1 MVICIL
7 DGQTKEI
14 NFMAVVLT
22 EADLSAVE
30 KQKRREQVEK
40 NRAIVKSRDKQVI
53 LGGIEIPVESGEYP
67 IEDVILYS
75 SKVEPENRMLGH
87 HYECIITFRG
97 VEFYSM
103 EQLFSSLKFNE
114 RPYILEDIMTAP
126 DGVTAKKRSH
136 VYMKQ
141 YLYDSDFNLKSAR
154 LNAMCFLFKYL
165 SVPEYRNRLRE
176 LRGRILFE
184 NKGEYE
190 GGNRMDPTKKKLL
203 GFNTD
208 GKAMMAVRD
217 MMLKYEDEA
226 ITAAETDKGGALTDK
241 EREDVLQGVL
251 DAVREKFENDKTV
264 KADSDNVINYI
275 YEHTDTIP
283 LKRYWPKPGTKA
295 ILVEFDNCVFDTSV
309 DDNVRKTAR
318 VSYWPTFYG
327 EYIPQYKLYDGWKE
341 LFEWA
346 KENEIMIGVLGKAKA
361 DLVRKTFETYGLPC
375 DAVVYAGRPGRQHG
389 YDLIDYLKIRPDQ
402 VLCYVSGSAA
412 GLKQAKE
419 NGFRFIAATWGA
431 QSSEIFGGTE
441 TISSPVE
448 LKKLIAES

>member
-14 NFMAVVLT
+14 NFTAVVLT

-318 VSYWPTFYG
+318 VSYWPTFYR

>member
-208 GKAMMAVRD
+208 GKAMMALRD

-318 VSYWPTFYG
+318 VSYWPTFYR

-431 QSSEIFGGTE
+431 QSSEIFSGTE

>member
-1 MVICIL
+1 
-7 DGQTKEI
+7 
-14 NFMAVVLT
+14 MAVVLT

-30 KQKRREQVEK
+30 MQKRMEQVEK
-40 NRAIVKSRDKQVI
+40 NRAIVKSRDRQVV
-53 LGGIEIPVESGEYP
+53 LDGIEIPIENGEYP

-136 VYMKQ
+136 VYMKK
-141 YLYDSDFNLKSAR
+141 YLYDSDFNFKSAR

-176 LRGRILFE
+176 LRGRTLFE

-190 GGNRMDPTKKKLL
+190 GGNRMDPTKKKLI

-226 ITAAETDKGGALTDK
+226 IAAAEADKGSALTVK
-241 EREDVLQGVL
+241 EREDVIQGVL
-251 DAVREKFENDKTV
+251 DAVREKFENDETV
-264 KADSDNVINYI
+264 KADSDNVIKYI

-283 LKRYWPKPGTKA
+283 LKRYWPKAGAKA
-295 ILVEFDNCVFDTSV
+295 ILVEFDNCVFDTSA
-309 DDNVRKTAR
+309 DDNIRKAKGAK
-318 VSYWPTFYG
+318 VSYWPKFYR
-327 EYIPQYKLYDGWKE
+327 EYIPQYKLYEGWKE
-341 LFEWA
+341 LFQWA
-346 KENEIMIGVLGKAKA
+346 KENDIMIGVLGKAKA

-419 NGFRFIAATWGA
+419 NGFRFIAATWGSEPA
-431 QSSEIFGGTE
+431 DTFKGETCMSSPEELID
-441 TISSPVE
+441 TISNC
-448 LKKLIAES
+448 

>member
-318 VSYWPTFYG
+318 VSYWPTFYR

>member
-1 MVICIL
+1 MP
-7 DGQTKEI
+7 
-14 NFMAVVLT
+14 VVLT
-22 EADLSAVE
+22 EADLSAE
-30 KQKRREQVEK
+30 EMQKRMEQVER
-40 NRAIVKSRDKQVI
+40 NRAIVRSRDKQVI
-53 LGGIEIPVESGEYP
+53 LDGIEISVESGEYP

-136 VYMKQ
+136 VYMKK

-154 LNAMCFLFKYL
+154 LNALCFLFKYL

-176 LRGRILFE
+176 LRGKTLFE

-190 GGNRMDPTKKKLL
+190 GGNKMDKAKKKLI
-203 GFNTD
+203 GRNTD

-226 ITAAETDKGGALTDK
+226 IAAAEADKGRALTDE
-241 EREDVLQGVL
+241 EREVVLQGVL
-251 DAVREKFENDKTV
+251 DAVREKFEKDETV

-283 LKRYWPKPGTKA
+283 LKRYWPKPGAKA
-295 ILVEFDNCVFDTSV
+295 ILVEFDNCVFDTSA
-309 DDNVRKTAR
+309 DDNVRKAKGAK
-318 VSYWPTFYG
+318 VSYWPKFYR
-327 EYIPQYKLYDGWKE
+327 EYIPQYKLYEGWKE

-375 DAVVYAGRPGRQHG
+375 DVVVYAGRPGRQHG

-419 NGFRFIAATWGA
+419 SGFRFIAATWGSEPA
-431 QSSEIFGGTE
+431 DTFKGETCMSSPEELID
-441 TISSPVE
+441 TISNC
-448 LKKLIAES
+448 

>member
-30 KQKRREQVEK
+30 KQKRREHVEK

-176 LRGRILFE
+176 LRGRTLFE

-226 ITAAETDKGGALTDK
+226 IAAAEADKGCALTDK

-251 DAVREKFENDKTV
+251 DVVREKFENDETV
-264 KADSDNVINYI
+264 KADSDNVIKYI

-283 LKRYWPKPGTKA
+283 LKRYWPKPAAKA
-295 ILVEFDNCVFDTSV
+295 ILVEFDNCVFDTSA

-318 VSYWPTFYG
+318 VSYWPTFYR

>member
-1 MVICIL
+1 
-7 DGQTKEI
+7 
-14 NFMAVVLT
+14 MAVVLT

-30 KQKRREQVEK
+30 KQKRMEQVEK

-53 LGGIEIPVESGEYP
+53 LDGIEIPIESGEYP

-136 VYMKQ
+136 VYMKK

-154 LNAMCFLFKYL
+154 LNALCFLFKYL

-176 LRGRILFE
+176 LRGKTLFE

-190 GGNRMDPTKKKLL
+190 GGNKMDKAKKKLI
-203 GFNTD
+203 GRNTD

-226 ITAAETDKGGALTDK
+226 IAAAEAKKGSALTDK

-251 DAVREKFENDKTV
+251 DVVREKFENDETV
-264 KADSDNVINYI
+264 KADSDNVIKYI

-283 LKRYWPKPGTKA
+283 LKRYWPKPGAKA

-318 VSYWPTFYG
+318 VSYWPTFYRK
-327 EYIPQYKLYDGWKE
+327 YIPQYKLYEGWKE

>member
-1 MVICIL
+1 
-7 DGQTKEI
+7 
-14 NFMAVVLT
+14 
-22 EADLSAVE
+22 
-30 KQKRREQVEK
+30 
-40 NRAIVKSRDKQVI
+40 
-53 LGGIEIPVESGEYP
+53 
-67 IEDVILYS
+67 
-75 SKVEPENRMLGH
+75 
-87 HYECIITFRG
+87 
-97 VEFYSM
+97 
-103 EQLFSSLKFNE
+103 
-114 RPYILEDIMTAP
+114 
-126 DGVTAKKRSH
+126 
-136 VYMKQ
+136 MKQ

-176 LRGRILFE
+176 LRGRTLFE

-190 GGNRMDPTKKKLL
+190 GGNKMDKAKKKLI
-203 GFNTD
+203 GRNTD

-226 ITAAETDKGGALTDK
+226 IAAAEAKKGSALTDK

-251 DAVREKFENDKTV
+251 DVVREKFENDETV
-264 KADSDNVINYI
+264 KADSDNVIKYI

-283 LKRYWPKPGTKA
+283 LKRYWPKPGAKA
-295 ILVEFDNCVFDTSV
+295 ILVEFDNCVFDTSA
-309 DDNVRKTAR
+309 DDNVRKTKGAK
-318 VSYWPTFYG
+318 VSYWPKFYR
-327 EYIPQYKLYDGWKE
+327 EYIHQYKLYEGWKE

-346 KENEIMIGVLGKAKA
+346 RKNEIMIGVLGKAKA

-431 QSSEIFGGTE
+431 QSSEIFSGTE